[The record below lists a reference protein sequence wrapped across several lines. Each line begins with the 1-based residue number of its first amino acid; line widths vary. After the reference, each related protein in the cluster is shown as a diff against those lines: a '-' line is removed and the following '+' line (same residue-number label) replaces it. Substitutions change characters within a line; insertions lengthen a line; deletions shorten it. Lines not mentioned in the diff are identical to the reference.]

1 MSSLSESVLG
11 LFQAH
16 QTRLAAIAAVP
27 GAAALSETLRT
38 TSATQLSKEIQA
50 LLKSQYTNDCAA
62 GTTTEDKLA
71 ILAKSVAKLA
81 KQVRPLAP
89 DDAFYQAFTTGS
101 VSAAQEVFVSIFN
114 PPSK

>member
-1 MSSLSESVLG
+1 MSSLAQSVQG

-38 TSATQLSKEIQA
+38 TSATQLSREIQA
-50 LLKSQYTNDCAA
+50 LLKSQYTSDCAA
-62 GTTTEDKLA
+62 GATTEAKLA
-71 ILAKSVAKLA
+71 ILAESVARLA

-89 DDAFYQAFTTGS
+89 NDAFYQAFTTGS

-114 PPSK
+114 APLE